1 MKIGVTLIPD
11 RESDA
16 PEVLSAWYHGTDC
29 FYQAYRKVVL
39 AALGELLRAQ
49 FDAQGVKV
57 TEKRLDDRARTH
69 GIYLQFLETH
79 LAGMQRYEKMWLEM
93 RGAQW
98 GAS

>member
-1 MKIGVTLIPD
+1 MKIGPTLIPD

-39 AALGELLRAQ
+39 AALCEMLRAQ
-49 FDAQGVKV
+49 FDSQGVKV
-57 TEKRLDDRARTH
+57 TEARLDQLARTN
-69 GIYLQFLETH
+69 GIYLQFLAEH

-93 RGAQW
+93 RG
-98 GAS
+98 GSY